1 MISGSNVTGGT
12 AGTCTTAA
20 RQSGNDNYSGA
31 TAVGQSFAIA
41 LLSVSS
47 PTITAN
53 TGSGSG
59 TAKISGS
66 GWIVAPPGY
75 GAMQSGSFIPESGH
89 PKSPQISMPVAKP
102 HPFSKERHLRT

>member
-41 LLSVSS
+41 LLYVSS

-53 TGSGSG
+53 TG
-59 TAKISGS
+59 SGS